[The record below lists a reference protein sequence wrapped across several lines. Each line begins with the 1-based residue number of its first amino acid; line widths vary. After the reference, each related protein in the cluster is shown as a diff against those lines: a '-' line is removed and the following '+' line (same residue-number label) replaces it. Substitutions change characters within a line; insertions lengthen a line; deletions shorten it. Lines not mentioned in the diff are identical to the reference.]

1 MYMTNANKSP
11 KIPYSTVVKEVKKWP
26 GIDLYLGS
34 EHHQKLIKVT
44 PIVTT
49 RFNEIGWLYFYSKH
63 TDSYT
68 HKQNQKYNLAL
79 RW

>member
-49 RFNEIGWLYFYSKH
+49 RFN
-63 TDSYT
+63 
-68 HKQNQKYNLAL
+68 
-79 RW
+79 